1 MLVKQ
6 RETLPRGR
14 FGKVTLVKLFHPL
27 SLDIQIYFDVGFK
40 NLHLL
45 YLDITDL
52 LNFLSWVVL
61 PFVLCLFQTNMRFSH
76 PCFRPDPKFDARRI
90 SYQTVSGTSSF
101 LYLTVFLSTFN
112 KVFNCPTCFT
122 LCRSTLI

>member
-52 LNFLSWVVL
+52 LNFLSWGGTPFCPL
-61 PFVLCLFQTNMRFSH
+61 PVSDQHEILSSMFH
-76 PCFRPDPKFDARRI
+76 ARPKI
-90 SYQTVSGTSSF
+90 
-101 LYLTVFLSTFN
+101 
-112 KVFNCPTCFT
+112 
-122 LCRSTLI
+122 